1 MDELLPVSFKTM
13 SLVMKF
19 PKSSTQLQLVAFVF
33 AETRLEG
40 KELKTPGKLL
50 WKEARHKEKVFK
62 KVYQRES

>member
-1 MDELLPVSFKTM
+1 
-13 SLVMKF
+13 MKF

-62 KVYQRES
+62 KVYQRVVI